1 MPSFAVLRDHSP
13 QFRLAVAI
21 ALVTALAATGL
32 ALYLTRGG
40 SPRTKPVVDNI
51 SRNLKVCL
59 VTDAPTGATAQA
71 GWSGI
76 LDAARTGPVNA
87 QRITAPA
94 NPTTTSALLPYVESL
109 VQRECGLIVAAGA
122 HLDAAVAQAAKT
134 HPRQA
139 FLSTGPTLGL
149 PNVTH
154 VGAPIAPAVTA
165 AVRTALAHRASTTP
179 SIGAN

>member
-1 MPSFAVLRDHSP
+1 MPSFAVLRNRSHRI
-13 QFRLAVAI
+13 RLTVAI

-32 ALYLTRGG
+32 TLYLTRGD

-59 VTDAPTGATAQA
+59 VTDTPTSATAQA

-87 QRITAPA
+87 QRVTAPA
-94 NPTTTSALLPYVESL
+94 KATTTSALLPYVEGL
-109 VQRECGLIVAAGA
+109 VQRQCGLIVAAGA
-122 HLDAAVAQAAKT
+122 HLDAAVAQAAKN

-139 FLSTGPTLGL
+139 FLSTGPAPGL

-154 VGAPIAPAVTA
+154 VGAPIAATVTA
-165 AVRTALAHRASTTP
+165 AVRTALAHRAPTTP
-179 SIGAN
+179 STAAG

>member
-1 MPSFAVLRDHSP
+1 MPSFAVLRDRSHRI
-13 QFRLAVAI
+13 RLTVAI

-32 ALYLTRGG
+32 TLYLTRGD

-59 VTDAPTGATAQA
+59 VTDTPTSATAQA

-87 QRITAPA
+87 QRVTAPA
-94 NPTTTSALLPYVESL
+94 KATTTSALLPYVESL
-109 VQRECGLIVAAGA
+109 VQRQCGLIVAAGA
-122 HLDAAVAQAAKT
+122 HLDAAVAQAAKN

-139 FLSTGPTLGL
+139 FLSTGPAPGL

-154 VGAPIAPAVTA
+154 VGAPIAATVTA
-165 AVRTALAHRASTTP
+165 AVRTALAHRAPTTP
-179 SIGAN
+179 STAAG